1 LCRRPGSELAREM
14 AAAGSANPLYAV
26 LLIHL
31 ILCIVLLSILT
42 PSGGSNI
49 SPLVV
54 AGITVPNTVQWAFA
68 TLNALSIVSIIMA
81 GVGNLYLIHS
91 HMEIY
96 LWFLGLSLVTDI
108 FAIVVFLFWGSSCS
122 TDHASSSHIS
132 DTVSCS
138 FTTGGAILGLAV
150 LFAFKVVAL
159 FMTSRARKTI
169 RSKYNEELLPY
180 LKMSFGSSFSEG
192 PAFGPEAYSAEFYE
206 AAPVEASTRSL
217 SFRGAAVPPVGYG
230 TTMMASGTAPAS

>member
-1 LCRRPGSELAREM
+1 M
-14 AAAGSANPLYAV
+14 AAAGPANLLYAV

-42 PSGGSNI
+42 PSGGSNM

-54 AGITVPNTVQWAFA
+54 AGITVSNTVQWAFA
-68 TLNALSIVSIIMA
+68 TFNALSIVSIIMA
-81 GVGNLYLIHS
+81 GVGNLYLIQS
-91 HMEIY
+91 HVEIY
-96 LWFLGLSLVTDI
+96 LWFLGVSLLVDI
-108 FAIVVFLFWGSSCS
+108 SAIVVFLFWGSSCS
-122 TDHASSSHIS
+122 ADHASSSHIS

-150 LFAFKVVAL
+150 LFVFKVVAL
-159 FMTSRARKTI
+159 FMASRARKTI
-169 RSKYNEELLPY
+169 RSKYSEELLPY

-192 PAFGPEAYSAEFYE
+192 SAFGPEAYSAEFYE

-217 SFRGAAVPPVGYG
+217 SFRGAAVPPGSYG
-230 TTMMASGTAPAS
+230 TTMMASGNAPVS